1 MARGTTKPAADQTVE
16 ADPPAPEVGLEI
28 QDHIGRKLRA
38 VYNEILS
45 EPVPEHLVALL
56 DKLSGAERSGS

>member
-1 MARGTTKPAADQTVE
+1 
-16 ADPPAPEVGLEI
+16 
-28 QDHIGRKLRA
+28 